1 MGAPQQKTRHQL
13 RPPSAPASR
22 ALKGARY
29 GARSPIR
36 RADRN
41 KAGRAA
47 RFLRRD
53 YEYCPYLAGS
63 PPHPASLVL
72 AGRDTPKRR
81 RVRDQFQQRGG
92 GAPFRAGIR
101 LGPAMHSAQ
110 HYRERAA
117 RVRTLASS
125 DAELALREQLESM
138 ANDYD
143 EIADE
148 LEVQETKTRH
158 S

>member
-1 MGAPQQKTRHQL
+1 
-13 RPPSAPASR
+13 
-22 ALKGARY
+22 
-29 GARSPIR
+29 
-36 RADRN
+36 
-41 KAGRAA
+41 
-47 RFLRRD
+47 
-53 YEYCPYLAGS
+53 
-63 PPHPASLVL
+63 
-72 AGRDTPKRR
+72 
-81 RVRDQFQQRGG
+81 
-92 GAPFRAGIR
+92 
-101 LGPAMHSAQ
+101 MHSAQ

-143 EIADE
+143 EIANE